1 MTDVCTEYVTVCVL
15 SALTLLNS
23 PALHMAG
30 PLPNSV
36 ARLKSSYHRGNSDV
50 AASRPIDGVKQ

>member
-1 MTDVCTEYVTVCVL
+1 VCVL